1 MQMMPSYGPYKNQN
15 TFTKILNLPKLGILL
30 NDLIQYNITSNTL

>member
-1 MQMMPSYGPYKNQN
+1 MDRTK
-15 TFTKILNLPKLGILL
+15 TKIHLLTLPTKIFNLPKLGILL